1 MYKRLIQYIIR
12 LKRSKKYYYKWDG
25 DGVIKGLREKY
36 LSIWWGTKAELQMA
50 TKKISFT
57 EKLKNE
63 KKIEWF
69 RKELFKT
76 LKKMPKG
83 KDEEEYLR
91 KEVLQLIKNME
102 LNISNYEESI
112 IDFFIDSGYGNVT
125 EEFID
130 EVKKFDSQME
140 VYDIFQAIRN
150 VWIMNSIQILYDIE
164 VKLTP
169 SIFAYSMLYPYSD
182 NYLDDASISV
192 KEKVEFNKR
201 FRSWLLG
208 EESKPLNNM
217 EEHIYNLVKKI
228 EGEFQRDNYPKVF
241 ESLLGIHTA
250 QEQSLIQQREK
261 TLPFEKDIIGITFEK
276 GGTSVLADGYL
287 VRGTLSRLEAEFMF
301 GYGVFLQIID
311 DLQDVEEDYNNKHMT
326 IFSQIGDKYYL
337 DRHINKLLNFIDNF
351 FNNEN
356 TFISEKAK
364 KLKNVIQDCSHI
376 MIYEAISKNKSRFSK
391 EYLKEIEEYSI
402 VRFSYFKKIKKKF
415 QKTFS
420 QEDIIRVC
428 NMLSKSELTIN
439 IQN

>member
-1 MYKRLIQYIIR
+1 
-12 LKRSKKYYYKWDG
+12 
-25 DGVIKGLREKY
+25 
-36 LSIWWGTKAELQMA
+36 
-50 TKKISFT
+50 
-57 EKLKNE
+57 
-63 KKIEWF
+63 
-69 RKELFKT
+69 
-76 LKKMPKG
+76 
-83 KDEEEYLR
+83 
-91 KEVLQLIKNME
+91 
-102 LNISNYEESI
+102 
-112 IDFFIDSGYGNVT
+112 
-125 EEFID
+125 
-130 EVKKFDSQME
+130 
-140 VYDIFQAIRN
+140 
-150 VWIMNSIQILYDIE
+150 MNSIQILYDIE

-182 NYLDDASISV
+182 NYLDDAKIPV

-287 VRGTLSRLEAEFMF
+287 VRGTLSRVEAEFMF

-311 DLQDVEEDYNNKHMT
+311 DLQDIEEDYNNKHMT

-391 EYLKEIEEYSI
+391 EYLKEIEECSI

-420 QEDIIRVC
+420 QEDIIRIC